1 MYCSMQ
7 ILDKLGLGELY
18 EEVERSIEKVV
29 LPSYVQA
36 STASS
41 AASSGAAK
49 KSSETMSSSADKA
62 LKKFFASITI
72 NNIKTV
78 SLYITCY

>member
-1 MYCSMQ
+1 MQ
-7 ILDKLGLGELY
+7 ILDTLGLGELC

-29 LPSYVQA
+29 LPSYVEA
-36 STASS
+36 SPASS

-49 KSSETMSSSADKA
+49 KPSDTMSSGADKA

-78 SLYITCY
+78 SLHLTCY